1 MKHAALFA
9 FALLVSCNHEATD
22 ICDKSASQLPAAE
35 RDAHRTHCLEAV
47 DRLKPGI
54 RECVSRCYKTGTDR
68 GALFD
73 CDTRCGVKIQE

>member
-1 MKHAALFA
+1 VKR
-9 FALLVSCNHEATD
+9 LLVLLLLASCNREAEG
-22 ICDKSASQLPAAE
+22 ICDKSASQLPAPE
-35 RDAHRTHCLEAV
+35 RDAHRGRCMEAV

-54 RECVSRCYKTGTDR
+54 RECVSRCYQTASDR